1 MVMIVFT
8 LDFHKLLLKSGKI
21 QNAIAFLSLTV
32 FVRNRY
38 FLLTAVSKYMKHEAT
53 LYCMWNKFV
62 KVANINVKRS
72 EERN

>member
-8 LDFHKLLLKSGKI
+8 LDFHKLHLKSGKI

-53 LYCMWNKFV
+53 YIIFV
-62 KVANINVKRS
+62 HIVCGINLLK
-72 EERN
+72 